1 MEIKVI
7 DAGMLRTAFLAGAK
21 NLEANKEK
29 INELNVFP
37 VPDGDTGTNMTMT
50 ILSAAR
56 EVNAIEEPTMEN
68 MAKAM
73 SSGSLRGA
81 RGNSGVILSQLFRGF
96 AKEIKTLD
104 KIDTAVLAAAFN
116 RATETAYKA
125 VMKPKEGTILTVAR
139 GMSEK
144 AAEVALETDDII
156 TFAEK
161 VIAFG
166 DETLDRTP
174 ELLPVLKEAGVV
186 DSGGMGLMTVLKGC
200 LDGLL
205 GRDSGELHIEGP
217 AHPPIYS
224 GNGNPAEEKDIRFGY
239 CTEFIINL
247 QSEYTDETER
257 EFKEYLDSI
266 GDSIVVVSLDDVVK
280 VHVHTNEPG
289 NAIQR
294 ALTYGFLTNMKIDN
308 MRVEHHEKVI
318 MDSERL
324 AREQKEASEKE
335 QEKAHE
341 DKKPY
346 ALVAVAAGDGMAE
359 IFKGIGA
366 TDVIQGGQTMN
377 PSTEDILLAAE
388 KACADTVYIFPNN
401 KNIILA
407 ANQAAAIEENCHIVV
422 VPTKTLPQGITG
434 MINFSPELSPEENLS
449 EMEQEI
455 AMVRTCEVT
464 YAVRNTVIDGREIHE
479 GDIMAIGDS
488 GLLALAGD
496 AEDAVMKA
504 LAEMADEDA
513 ELVTIYYGADT
524 PEEKAQELLEKAQTE
539 FAGCEVE
546 LHYGGQ
552 PVYYY
557 IVSVE

>member
-1 MEIKVI
+1 
-7 DAGMLRTAFLAGAK
+7 
-21 NLEANKEK
+21 
-29 INELNVFP
+29 
-37 VPDGDTGTNMTMT
+37 
-50 ILSAAR
+50 
-56 EVNAIEEPTMEN
+56 
-68 MAKAM
+68 
-73 SSGSLRGA
+73 
-81 RGNSGVILSQLFRGF
+81 
-96 AKEIKTLD
+96 
-104 KIDTAVLAAAFN
+104 
-116 RATETAYKA
+116 
-125 VMKPKEGTILTVAR
+125 
-139 GMSEK
+139 
-144 AAEVALETDDII
+144 
-156 TFAEK
+156 
-161 VIAFG
+161 
-166 DETLDRTP
+166 
-174 ELLPVLKEAGVV
+174 
-186 DSGGMGLMTVLKGC
+186 
-200 LDGLL
+200 
-205 GRDSGELHIEGP
+205 
-217 AHPPIYS
+217 
-224 GNGNPAEEKDIRFGY
+224 
-239 CTEFIINL
+239 
-247 QSEYTDETER
+247 
-257 EFKEYLDSI
+257 
-266 GDSIVVVSLDDVVK
+266 
-280 VHVHTNEPG
+280 
-289 NAIQR
+289 
-294 ALTYGFLTNMKIDN
+294 
-308 MRVEHHEKVI
+308 
-318 MDSERL
+318 
-324 AREQKEASEKE
+324 KE
-335 QEKAHE
+335 QEKAQE
-341 DKKPY
+341 EKKPY

>member
-1 MEIKVI
+1 
-7 DAGMLRTAFLAGAK
+7 
-21 NLEANKEK
+21 
-29 INELNVFP
+29 
-37 VPDGDTGTNMTMT
+37 
-50 ILSAAR
+50 
-56 EVNAIEEPTMEN
+56 
-68 MAKAM
+68 
-73 SSGSLRGA
+73 
-81 RGNSGVILSQLFRGF
+81 
-96 AKEIKTLD
+96 
-104 KIDTAVLAAAFN
+104 
-116 RATETAYKA
+116 
-125 VMKPKEGTILTVAR
+125 
-139 GMSEK
+139 
-144 AAEVALETDDII
+144 
-156 TFAEK
+156 
-161 VIAFG
+161 
-166 DETLDRTP
+166 
-174 ELLPVLKEAGVV
+174 
-186 DSGGMGLMTVLKGC
+186 MTVLKGC

-324 AREQKEASEKE
+324 AREQKEAREKE
-335 QEKAHE
+335 QEKAQE
-341 DKKPY
+341 ERKPY

-388 KACADTVYIFPNN
+388 KACADTVYIFPNTPAETVFVLPNN

-513 ELVTIYYGADT
+513 ELVTIYFGADVK
-524 PEEKAQELLEKAQTE
+524 EEDAKAVCKKTAERFPALEVDIQT
-539 FAGCEVE
+539 
-546 LHYGGQ
+546 GGQ

-557 IVSVE
+557 IIIYTLRQD